1 MLWLCSFEAV
11 EPYPWKRTIKF
22 AFLVFLLLVLRNV
35 WSTTNLI
42 LVATLLHISHLLH
55 YQTSN
60 WIWLCIN
67 IRNLHVTLIILHLDT
82 FRYWFYYCLLRYN
95 SSFATDLKIKNHTH
109 VKKVGYTSEF
119 LFGIYW
125 RTWKTNNYL
134 KNYWSGP
141 IKNKIILIFT
151 MLHFFSRK
159 IDKNT
164 CRFRYQNLND
174 MIYNFSDREQ
184 NILK

>member
-119 LFGIYW
+119 LFGICW

-141 IKNKIILIFT
+141 IKKQNNFNIYNVA
-151 MLHFFSRK
+151 FFSP
-159 IDKNT
+159 KN
-164 CRFRYQNLND
+164 RQKHLQISLSKSQWYDLQFLR
-174 MIYNFSDREQ
+174 
-184 NILK
+184 